1 MTTFISSVNILAQHD
16 IKVRQSEKNM
26 AIMFDGCDTPTYQMR
41 SLVVV
46 DPRRPSD
53 LLIKMILYVKIR
65 MNVQV

>member
-1 MTTFISSVNILAQHD
+1 M
-16 IKVRQSEKNM
+16 KQSDKHV

-46 DPRRPSD
+46 DQRRPSD
-53 LLIKMILYVKIR
+53 QIRMILYIKIR

>member
-1 MTTFISSVNILAQHD
+1 M
-16 IKVRQSEKNM
+16 KQSEKHV

-46 DPRRPSD
+46 DQRRSSD
-53 LLIKMILYVKIR
+53 LLIKMILYIKIR

>member
-1 MTTFISSVNILAQHD
+1 M
-16 IKVRQSEKNM
+16 KQSEKHA

-53 LLIKMILYVKIR
+53 QIKMILYVKIR
-65 MNVQV
+65 MNLEV

>member
-1 MTTFISSVNILAQHD
+1 M
-16 IKVRQSEKNM
+16 KQSEKHV

-46 DPRRPSD
+46 DQRIRGSD
-53 LLIKMILYVKIR
+53 QNDQLYIKIR

>member
-1 MTTFISSVNILAQHD
+1 MTTFISSVNISAQHD

-46 DPRRPSD
+46 DQRRPSD
-53 LLIKMILYVKIR
+53 QIKMILYIKIR